1 MVNRRMFV
9 AGVTIALAYV
19 VGAFLHISY
28 PFHSPGRELGFGIQS
43 AAISLTLLWW
53 GIACYFLMFRWKTI
67 SPGFRTLFVL
77 DFVVVFAALKE
88 VVDAFVQ

>member
-1 MVNRRMFV
+1 MVNRRMLV
-9 AGVTIALAYV
+9 AGVTIAIAYI
-19 VGAFLHISY
+19 VGAFLHVSY
-28 PFHSPGRELGFGIQS
+28 PLHSSERELGFGIQS
-43 AAISLTLLWW
+43 AAIGLTLLWW
-53 GIACYFLMFRWKTI
+53 GIACLLLMFRWKAT